1 MPGYL
6 EKTMNGDQTESN
18 RTSCRSRSK
27 VVSKMDPT
35 RSLELAVMDYKK
47 DANDK
52 NWSNIEKVLQ
62 VNCLQQLSIQ
72 VNTSI
77 NIHQKSK
84 YPLTQFIYISD
95 SCKDIERQIDFLM
108 PNIVNGHSMDTNCKR

>member
-6 EKTMNGDQTESN
+6 ENTMNGDQTESS

-27 VVSKMDPT
+27 AVPKMDPT

-62 VNCLQQLSIQ
+62 VNCLQQVVSQYRITLQKIAQSD
-72 VNTSI
+72 VLNTRL
-77 NIHQKSK
+77 HKS
-84 YPLTQFIYISD
+84 F
-95 SCKDIERQIDFLM
+95 
-108 PNIVNGHSMDTNCKR
+108 

>member
-62 VNCLQQLSIQ
+62 VNCLQQVVPQYRI
-72 VNTSI
+72 T
-77 NIHQKSK
+77 
-84 YPLTQFIYISD
+84 
-95 SCKDIERQIDFLM
+95 
-108 PNIVNGHSMDTNCKR
+108 

>member
-62 VNCLQQLSIQ
+62 VNCLQQVSIQ

-77 NIHQKSK
+77 NIS
-84 YPLTQFIYISD
+84 
-95 SCKDIERQIDFLM
+95 EVQIPAYTIHLYFRLLQRHRT
-108 PNIVNGHSMDTNCKR
+108 PN

>member
-6 EKTMNGDQTESN
+6 ENTMNGDQTESN

-27 VVSKMDPT
+27 AVPKMDPT

-62 VNCLQQLSIQ
+62 VNCLQQVSLQ
-72 VNTSI
+72 VNTIIDTS
-77 NIHQKSK
+77 
-84 YPLTQFIYISD
+84 
-95 SCKDIERQIDFLM
+95 EVQIPAYTILLHFRLFQRHPT
-108 PNIVNGHSMDTNCKR
+108 PN

>member
-62 VNCLQQLSIQ
+62 VNCLQQVSIQ

-77 NIHQKSK
+77 NIAPS
-84 YPLTQFIYISD
+84 
-95 SCKDIERQIDFLM
+95 EVQIPAYTIHLYFRLFQRHRT
-108 PNIVNGHSMDTNCKR
+108 PN

>member
-62 VNCLQQLSIQ
+62 VNCLQQVSIQ

-77 NIHQKSK
+77 NTSEVQIPAYTIHLYFRLFQRHQT
-84 YPLTQFIYISD
+84 L
-95 SCKDIERQIDFLM
+95 
-108 PNIVNGHSMDTNCKR
+108 N

>member
-62 VNCLQQLSIQ
+62 TLYK
-72 VNTSI
+72 T
-77 NIHQKSK
+77 
-84 YPLTQFIYISD
+84 
-95 SCKDIERQIDFLM
+95 
-108 PNIVNGHSMDTNCKR
+108 

>member
-6 EKTMNGDQTESN
+6 ENTMNGDQTESN

-27 VVSKMDPT
+27 AVPKMDPT

-62 VNCLQQLSIQ
+62 VNCLQQVSLQ
-72 VNTSI
+72 VNTITS
-77 NIHQKSK
+77 
-84 YPLTQFIYISD
+84 
-95 SCKDIERQIDFLM
+95 EVQIPAYTILLHFRLFQRHPT
-108 PNIVNGHSMDTNCKR
+108 PN

>member
-62 VNCLQQLSIQ
+62 VNCLQQVSIQ

-77 NIHQKSK
+77 NIT
-84 YPLTQFIYISD
+84 YPS
-95 SCKDIERQIDFLM
+95 EVQIPAYTIHLYFRLFQRHRT
-108 PNIVNGHSMDTNCKR
+108 PN

>member
-35 RSLELAVMDYKK
+35 RSLELAVMEYKK

-62 VNCLQQLSIQ
+62 VNCLQQVSIQ

-77 NIHQKSK
+77 NTPSEVQIPAYTIHLYFRLFQRHR
-84 YPLTQFIYISD
+84 T
-95 SCKDIERQIDFLM
+95 
-108 PNIVNGHSMDTNCKR
+108 PN